1 MKPVIERAVE
11 KIRIYTEKRDEMSC
25 EKVTNNVL
33 TIKWI
38 DKPSPID
45 IKNLKKLVLFS
56 ESIDKDFFV
65 INNDEKEVVI
75 DFNYYEEFL
84 SSRDKEQAQSIETPV
99 ISTVFNRVQ
108 SYIGET
114 GTITFEANELTIT
127 FKESPTSDV
136 IENIKEIVFS
146 KSVVIPNLEKL
157 YTFNSETNQLVIK
170 LKNYELFILLLKKL
184 EENNNVIMAYIKD
197 GSLEYSCIHYYT
209 RNLNYTELEE
219 LQTLVNPSIPY
230 HDSIRVSYRFG
241 ISVISIDL
249 LKTRPHFD

>member
-84 SSRDKEQAQSIETPV
+84 FCK
-99 ISTVFNRVQ
+99 
-108 SYIGET
+108 
-114 GTITFEANELTIT
+114 
-127 FKESPTSDV
+127 
-136 IENIKEIVFS
+136 
-146 KSVVIPNLEKL
+146 
-157 YTFNSETNQLVIK
+157 
-170 LKNYELFILLLKKL
+170 
-184 EENNNVIMAYIKD
+184 
-197 GSLEYSCIHYYT
+197 
-209 RNLNYTELEE
+209 
-219 LQTLVNPSIPY
+219 
-230 HDSIRVSYRFG
+230 
-241 ISVISIDL
+241 
-249 LKTRPHFD
+249 